1 MLKFSTHLN
10 QPISEKPMI
19 VSMAQPHVRKPCKY
33 EAFAAHSFTFRY
45 HHLNFL
51 FLANL
56 SCHMKACLLVSPLQS
71 KSLYCFRARLRLC
84 LKNSFCLMSKLEK
97 KKKKTL
103 FFRFSRKCVLS
114 FFLEQKYVLPTEPI
128 FA

>member
-97 KKKKTL
+97 KKKKKL
-103 FFRFSRKCVLS
+103 YFSASLGS
-114 FFLEQKYVLPTEPI
+114 AF
-128 FA
+128 